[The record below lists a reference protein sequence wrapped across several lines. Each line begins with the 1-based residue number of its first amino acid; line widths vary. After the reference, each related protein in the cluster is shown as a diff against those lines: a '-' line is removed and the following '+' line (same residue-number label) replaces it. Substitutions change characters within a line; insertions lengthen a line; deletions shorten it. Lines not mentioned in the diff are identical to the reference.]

1 MRRCSGGKKPSGI
14 PYEALRASSDPQLA
28 MFRDRHD
35 AAEDSRTRPVAIMRS
50 AFVEL
55 WKDPQFIRDYSKV
68 VKTEPTLV
76 SGAEG
81 QEILA
86 SLGKIK
92 PEIKAFLVDYADR
105 LAAK

>member
-1 MRRCSGGKKPSGI
+1 
-14 PYEALRASSDPQLA
+14 
-28 MFRDRHD
+28 
-35 AAEDSRTRPVAIMRS
+35 MRS

-55 WKDPQFIRDYSKV
+55 WKDPQFIRDYSNV
-68 VKTEPTLV
+68 VKAEPTLV
-76 SGAEG
+76 SGSEG